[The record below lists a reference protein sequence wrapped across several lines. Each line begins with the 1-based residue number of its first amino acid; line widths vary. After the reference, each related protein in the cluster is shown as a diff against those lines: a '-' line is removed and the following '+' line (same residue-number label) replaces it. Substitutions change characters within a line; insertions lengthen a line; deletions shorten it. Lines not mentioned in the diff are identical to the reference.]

1 MKQFIRVL
9 YSLIFKALCFVTST
23 AFAQTGSEGSPI
35 SCDCLSAIPLS
46 VRELLIYGPTQA
58 PPGFGS
64 LQEIKATVN
73 NSKTA
78 FEKEHHSAWYLLSIQ
93 QDGELVLTI
102 TGMDSSNDYDFLIY
116 PYTDSNTCR
125 SIIKNK
131 VQALRGNLSRNSA
144 VTASTGLSAEALY
157 DFHEEGPGEQYSK
170 SLPVKKGEQYL
181 LVLDNVSEKAAGHRL
196 SINILRELSISGI
209 ITNEAGKPVA
219 AEVSLMDIRGEE
231 ISKTNSNTA
240 GEYSLKSKVI
250 PNANY
255 SLTFTNDSS
264 FLATESINTRFLN
277 PQRPDFNGLKTV
289 LPQLRKGK
297 KYQMGDIHFEGN
309 SARIVPAS
317 HTSLV
322 SLYHLMQRNK
332 KLRIRIEGHV
342 NGTGELPPDLVQQLS
357 EDRAETVY
365 RYLLRKGI
373 DASRLSKIGLGKS
386 QMIFAI
392 PKTIEQHEAN
402 RRVEINVLDF

>member
-1 MKQFIRVL
+1 MKQFIRAFYGL
-9 YSLIFKALCFVTST
+9 AFTALFSTAAT
-23 AFAQTGSEGSPI
+23 AFAQTSSQGSPI
-35 SCDCLSAIPLS
+35 SCDCVSAIPLS
-46 VRELLIYGPTQA
+46 VRELLNYGPTQA
-58 PPGFGS
+58 PLGFGN
-64 LQEIKATVN
+64 LQEIKATIK

-78 FEKEHHSAWYLLSIQ
+78 FEKEHNSAWYLLNIQ
-93 QDGELVLTI
+93 QEGELVLTI
-102 TGMDSSNDYDFLIY
+102 KGIDSSNDYDFLIY

-125 SIIKNK
+125 NILKNK
-131 VQALRGNLSRNSA
+131 LQALRGNLSRNSA

-196 SINILRELSISGI
+196 SINILRELNISGI

-231 ISKTNSNTA
+231 ISKTQSNTA

-255 SLTFTNDSS
+255 SLTFSNDSS
-264 FLATESINTRFLN
+264 FLATEHINTRFLN
-277 PQRPDFNGLKTV
+277 PQRPDFRGLKTV
-289 LPQLRKGK
+289 LPQLHKGK

-386 QMIFAI
+386 QMIYAI
-392 PKTIEQHEAN
+392 PKTFEQHEAN